1 MTQPPSQPQPSPVKL
16 WFSAATFFAG
26 VAGAVAAFSQVSQFV
41 REGQLLDLVVGIVV
55 VVVGAGLV
63 ALLVRQ
69 VARRSPGGSTSG
81 GGAAPGVVLG
91 MAITFSVLLV
101 LGSFAAAG
109 VILQQAPD
117 PPGPGP
123 MPAAWADDFSRPD
136 LDPGRWKSSTSRQQ
150 ISVAGGHLEFRVTPA
165 LTPRDFQTARVVT
178 KLPAAPVSRIAFTAT
193 VMQGTPSQG
202 AVYLVVKQGSGR
214 ESRIG
219 MGPSPSGPGAEP
231 WVCPELPC
239 GSSYDGFDHPQ
250 SAGFADSRPEH
261 VEVVAAGDRLE
272 LHAADVV
279 NLVPIDPSP
288 IVDVEFVLESGH
300 AESWQVTVDDMAMTT

>member
-1 MTQPPSQPQPSPVKL
+1 MTQPQPSPVML
-16 WFSAATFFAG
+16 WLSAATFLAG

-41 REGQLLDLVVGIVV
+41 REGQLLDLVVGIAA

-81 GGAAPGVVLG
+81 GGTAPGVVLG
-91 MAITFSVLLV
+91 MAFTFSVLLV

-109 VILQQAPD
+109 AILRQAPD
-117 PPGPGP
+117 PPGLSPGP
-123 MPAAWADDFSRPD
+123 VPAAWADDFSGPD
-136 LDPGRWKSSTSRQQ
+136 LDQGRWKPSTSPQQ

-178 KLPAAPVSRIAFTAT
+178 KLPAAPVNRIAFTAT

-202 AVYLVVKQGSGR
+202 AVYLVVKQDSGR

-239 GSSYDGFDHPQ
+239 GSSYDGFDHPE

-261 VEVVAAGDRLE
+261 VEVVAAGGRLE

-279 NLVPIDPSP
+279 NLVPLDPSP
-288 IVDVEFVLESGH
+288 IVGVEFVLESGH
-300 AESWQVTVDDMAMTT
+300 AERWQVTVDDLTMTT

>member
-16 WFSAATFFAG
+16 WFSAATFLAG
-26 VAGAVAAFSQVSQFV
+26 VAGAVAALSQVSQFV
-41 REGQLLDLVVGIVV
+41 REGQLLDLVVGIAA

-81 GGAAPGVVLG
+81 GGTAPGVVLG

-109 VILQQAPD
+109 VILRQAPD
-117 PPGPGP
+117 PPPGP
-123 MPAAWADDFSRPD
+123 MPAAWADDFSGPD
-136 LDPGRWKSSTSRQQ
+136 LDPERWKSSTSRQQ

-261 VEVVAAGDRLE
+261 VEVVAAGGRLE

-300 AESWQVTVDDMAMTT
+300 TESWQVTVDDMAMTT